1 MKQFFTIFLCLLLAA
16 SAAGQELKPKQDT
29 SGKWG
34 YVDAQGNTVI
44 PYQYDDAGNFRENVA
59 WVKLNFEYGYIN
71 QQGKMVIPCRYDYAQ
86 DFMEGLARVKLNGKY
101 GYINNQGET
110 VIPCKYDWIESFID
124 GMARVELNGKK
135 GYIDKQGKEVI
146 PCIYSEME
154 NFVDDMARVELNGKW
169 GYIDKQGEDVIP
181 CIYNK
186 IGDFS
191 KGNLARVELNEKVGY
206 INKRGEIV
214 IPCQYDDVEYFRED
228 YARVKLNN
236 KWGYVNLQGDW
247 FDYVGPFIDGLAEV
261 KVNNKRGFINK
272 QGDRLD
278 QIDPFIGDLARVKS
292 NNKYGYINKHGKIV
306 IPCRYDD
313 IGPFSEGLAV
323 AKLNNKWGYINCQ
336 GEEVIPCVYNEMGNF
351 MEGLAAVELNGKKG
365 YINRRGDWFDTEA
378 EGRKWLAQP
387 LFSEFAKT
395 YVESRINAW
404 QKKGEFEKTSDWQAR
419 VNEATRNRKIND
431 LTHEAEQQFIREST
445 EIMNYN
451 LGQYDADNEVY
462 LITGNNK
469 ELLVPVPIAEAPAFK
484 QNWESIV
491 KTPKYFIEN
500 DRLAVAEVAFA
511 MPGGKTY
518 RYSNAASLQYTTAEV
533 SYNFDP
539 IEIAVP
545 ETTAPAAGRQTVNRV
560 TVTAGK
566 SDVDVNIPQG
576 RTTRD
581 RTFAV
586 IIANENYTKLSPVVY
601 ALNDGKTFGQY
612 CRQTLGL
619 PETNIRYYGDA
630 TYGTMLAAMSDIKKI
645 ATAYEGDIE
654 VLFYYAGHG
663 APDEQQEAY
672 LMPVDA
678 YGVGSEACYSLA
690 RLYKELGGL
699 GARRVTVFLDACFSG
714 STREGTMLASARGV
728 AIKPRSASPTGNMVV
743 FTAAQGDE
751 TALPYGSQGHGLFT
765 YYLLKKLQ
773 ESGGKVTFGELGD
786 YLTEQVSRRSQVVNR
801 KSQTPAVLVSPSLGA
816 TWQTTPLV
824 Q

>member
-1 MKQFFTIFLCLLLAA
+1 MKSLFTLFLCLLLAA
-16 SAAGQELKPKQDT
+16 SAAGQELKPKQDA

-34 YVDAQGNTVI
+34 FVDQQGNT
-44 PYQYDDAGNFRENVA
+44 A
-59 WVKLNFEYGYIN
+59 
-71 QQGKMVIPCRYDYAQ
+71 
-86 DFMEGLARVKLNGKY
+86 
-101 GYINNQGET
+101 
-110 VIPCKYDWIESFID
+110 IPCKYDWVKCFRE
-124 GMARVELNGKK
+124 GLALVQLK
-135 GYIDKQGKEVI
+135 
-146 PCIYSEME
+146 
-154 NFVDDMARVELNGKW
+154 NGKW
-169 GYIDKQGEDVIP
+169 GYIDKQGNEVIP
-181 CIYNK
+181 CKY
-186 IGDFS
+186 
-191 KGNLARVELNEKVGY
+191 
-206 INKRGEIV
+206 EIA
-214 IPCQYDDVEYFRED
+214 Y
-228 YARVKLNN
+228 
-236 KWGYVNLQGDW
+236 
-247 FDYVGPFIDGLAEV
+247 
-261 KVNNKRGFINK
+261 
-272 QGDRLD
+272 
-278 QIDPFIGDLARVKS
+278 S
-292 NNKYGYINKHGKIV
+292 
-306 IPCRYDD
+306 
-313 IGPFSEGLAV
+313 FSEGLALV
-323 AKLNNKWGYINCQ
+323 LLKLKGKWGYIDKQ
-336 GEEVIPCVYNEMGNF
+336 GNIVISFQYDYARSF
-351 MEGLAAVELNGKKG
+351 SEGLALVHLNGKKG
-365 YINRRGDWFDTEA
+365 YINTRGDWFDTEE
-378 EGRKWLAQP
+378 EGQRWVAQNAI
-387 LFSEFAKT
+387 FSVYAKG
-395 YVESRINAW
+395 YVEERINAW
-404 QKKGEFEKTSDWQAR
+404 QKKGEFEKTSDWQTR
-419 VNEATRNRKIND
+419 VNESTRNRKIAE
-431 LTHEAEQQFIREST
+431 LTREVEQQFIKKYGEDMT
-445 EIMNYN
+445 YT
-451 LGQYDADNEVY
+451 LGRYDADNEVY
-462 LITGNNK
+462 LITCDNR

-484 QNWESIV
+484 QSWESVV

-500 DRLAVAEVAFA
+500 DRLAVAEVTFT

-518 RYSNAASLQYTTAEV
+518 RYSNAASLQYTTADV
-533 SYNFDP
+533 AYNFDP

-586 IIANENYTKLSPVVY
+586 IIANENYTKLSSVAY

-678 YGVGSEACYSLA
+678 YGVGGEACYSLA

-773 ESGGKVTFGELGD
+773 ESGGEVTFGELGD

-801 KSQTPAVLVSPSLGA
+801 KSQTPTVLVSPSLGA

>member
-1 MKQFFTIFLCLLLAA
+1 MKQFFTLFLCLLLAA
-16 SAAGQELKPKQDT
+16 SAAGQGLTQVRDA

-34 YVDAQGNTVI
+34 YVGAQLNTVIPCKYDDADYFYEGLARIELNGKYGFIDKQGNTVI
-44 PYQYDDAGNFRENVA
+44 PCKYDWADSFS
-59 WVKLNFEYGYIN
+59 
-71 QQGKMVIPCRYDYAQ
+71 
-86 DFMEGLARVKLNGKY
+86 EGLARVKLNGKWGFIDKQGNEVIPFKYDYARSFSEGLAKVELNGKY
-101 GYINNQGET
+101 GFIDKQGNTVIPCKYESADSFSEGLALVELNGKYGFIDKQGNE
-110 VIPCKYDWIESFID
+110 VIPCKYDWIWSFSEGLAAVELKRKVGFID
-124 GMARVELNGKK
+124 KQGHTVIPCEYNNVGFFSEGLARVEIRGKW
-135 GYIDKQGKEVI
+135 GYIDKQGNTVI
-146 PCIYSEME
+146 LRKYDDANSFSEGLAA
-154 NFVDDMARVELNGKW
+154 VKLNGKW
-169 GYIDKQGEDVIP
+169 GYIDKLGHAVIP
-181 CIYNK
+181 FKY
-186 IGDFS
+186 
-191 KGNLARVELNEKVGY
+191 
-206 INKRGEIV
+206 
-214 IPCQYDDVEYFRED
+214 D
-228 YARVKLNN
+228 YAR
-236 KWGYVNLQGDW
+236 
-247 FDYVGPFIDGLAEV
+247 
-261 KVNNKRGFINK
+261 
-272 QGDRLD
+272 
-278 QIDPFIGDLARVKS
+278 S
-292 NNKYGYINKHGKIV
+292 
-306 IPCRYDD
+306 
-313 IGPFSEGLAV
+313 FSEGLARV
-323 AKLNNKWGYINCQ
+323 RLNDTYGYINT
-336 GEEVIPCVYNEMGNF
+336 
-351 MEGLAAVELNGKKG
+351 
-365 YINRRGDWFDTEA
+365 RGDWFDTE
-378 EGRKWLAQP
+378 EDGQRWVAQQRST
-387 LFSEFAKT
+387 FSRFARR
-395 YVESRINAW
+395 YVEERINAW

-419 VNEATRNRKIND
+419 VNETTRNRKIAE
-431 LTHEAEQQFIREST
+431 LTREAEQLYIKEYASKT
-445 EIMNYN
+445 PLNYF
-451 LGQYDADNEVY
+451 LGRYDADNEVY
-462 LITGNNK
+462 LITCNDK

-484 QNWESIV
+484 QNWESMV
-491 KTPKYFIEN
+491 KAPRYFVEN
-500 DRLAVAEVAFA
+500 DRLAVAEVVFTV
-511 MPGGKTY
+511 PGGKTY
-518 RYSNAASLQYTTAEV
+518 RYSNAASLQYTMAEV

-539 IEIAVP
+539 IEISMP

-645 ATAYEGDIE
+645 ASAYEGDIE

-678 YGVGSEACYSLA
+678 YGVGGEVCYSLA

-751 TALPYGSQGHGLFT
+751 TALPYRTQGHGLFT

>member
-1 MKQFFTIFLCLLLAA
+1 MKQFFTLFLCLLLAA
-16 SAAGQELKPKQDT
+16 SAAGQELKPKQDA
-29 SGKWG
+29 SGKYG
-34 YVDAQGNTVI
+34 FIDKQGHTVIPCKYESADSFSEGLALVELNGKYGFIDKQGNTVI
-44 PYQYDDAGNFRENVA
+44 PCKYESADSFS
-59 WVKLNFEYGYIN
+59 
-71 QQGKMVIPCRYDYAQ
+71 
-86 DFMEGLARVKLNGKY
+86 EGLALVKLNGKM
-101 GYINNQGET
+101 GFIDQQGNTVILCKYDYARPFSEGLAAVKLNGKWGFIDKQGCTVIPCKYYYADSFSEGLALVALNGKWGFIDKQGNT
-110 VIPCKYDWIESFID
+110 VIPCKYDSADSFNE
-124 GMARVELNGKK
+124 GLARIRNGDILDFDSKY
-135 GYIDKQGKEVI
+135 GFIDKQGNTVI
-146 PCIYSEME
+146 PC
-154 NFVDDMARVELNGKW
+154 K
-169 GYIDKQGEDVIP
+169 
-181 CIYNK
+181 YNNT
-186 IGDFS
+186 GFFS
-191 KGNLARVELNEKVGY
+191 
-206 INKRGEIV
+206 
-214 IPCQYDDVEYFRED
+214 
-228 YARVKLNN
+228 
-236 KWGYVNLQGDW
+236 
-247 FDYVGPFIDGLAEV
+247 
-261 KVNNKRGFINK
+261 
-272 QGDRLD
+272 
-278 QIDPFIGDLARVKS
+278 
-292 NNKYGYINKHGKIV
+292 
-306 IPCRYDD
+306 
-313 IGPFSEGLAV
+313 
-323 AKLNNKWGYINCQ
+323 
-336 GEEVIPCVYNEMGNF
+336 
-351 MEGLAAVELNGKKG
+351 EGLAAVELNGKCGFIDKQGNTVIPFKYDDAGSFSEGLAKVLLNGKYG
-365 YINRRGDWFDTEA
+365 YINTRGDWFDTEE
-378 EGRKWLAQP
+378 EGQRWLAQNAS
-387 LFSEFAKT
+387 FSVYAKP
-395 YVESRINAW
+395 YVEERINAW

-419 VNEATRNRKIND
+419 VNESTRNHKIAE
-431 LTHEAEQQFIREST
+431 LTREAEQQFIKKYGEDMT
-445 EIMNYN
+445 YT
-451 LGQYDADNEVY
+451 LGRYDADNEVY
-462 LITGNNK
+462 LITCDNR

-484 QNWESIV
+484 QNWESVV
-491 KTPKYFIEN
+491 KTPKYFVEN
-500 DRLAVAEVAFA
+500 DRLALAEVAFTV
-511 MPGGKTY
+511 PGGKTY
-518 RYSNAASLQYTTAEV
+518 RYSNAASLQYTMAEV

-612 CRQTLGL
+612 CHQTLGL

-630 TYGTMLAAMSDIKKI
+630 TYGTMLSAMSDIKKI

-728 AIKPRSASPTGNMVV
+728 AIKARSASPTGNMVV

-773 ESGGKVTFGELGD
+773 ESGGRVTFGELSD

>member
-1 MKQFFTIFLCLLLAA
+1 MKQFFTLFLCLLLAA
-16 SAAGQELKPKQDT
+16 SAAGQELMRVQDAT
-29 SGKWG
+29 YKYGFIDK
-34 YVDAQGNTVI
+34 QGN
-44 PYQYDDAGNFRENVA
+44 
-59 WVKLNFEYGYIN
+59 
-71 QQGKMVIPCRYDYAQ
+71 
-86 DFMEGLARVKLNGKY
+86 
-101 GYINNQGET
+101 T
-110 VIPCKYDWIESFID
+110 VIPCKYDYAGSFSE
-124 GMARVELNGKK
+124 GLALVVLKSKWGF
-135 GYIDKQGKEVI
+135 IDKQGKIVV
-146 PCIYSEME
+146 PFQY
-154 NFVDDMARVELNGKW
+154 DYARSFSNGLAWVGLNGKW
-169 GYIDKQGEDVIP
+169 GYI
-181 CIYNK
+181 NT
-186 IGDFS
+186 
-191 KGNLARVELNEKVGY
+191 
-206 INKRGEIV
+206 
-214 IPCQYDDVEYFRED
+214 
-228 YARVKLNN
+228 
-236 KWGYVNLQGDW
+236 
-247 FDYVGPFIDGLAEV
+247 
-261 KVNNKRGFINK
+261 
-272 QGDRLD
+272 
-278 QIDPFIGDLARVKS
+278 
-292 NNKYGYINKHGKIV
+292 
-306 IPCRYDD
+306 
-313 IGPFSEGLAV
+313 
-323 AKLNNKWGYINCQ
+323 
-336 GEEVIPCVYNEMGNF
+336 
-351 MEGLAAVELNGKKG
+351 
-365 YINRRGDWFDTEA
+365 RGDWFDTE
-378 EGRKWLAQP
+378 EDGQRWVAQQRSS
-387 LFSEFAKT
+387 FSWFAKT
-395 YVESRINAW
+395 YVESRVNAW
-404 QKKGEFEKTSDWQAR
+404 QKKGEFEKTSDWQTR
-419 VNEATRNRKIND
+419 VNESTRNRMINE
-431 LTHEAEQQFIREST
+431 LAREAEQQFIKKYGENIT
-445 EIMNYN
+445 YT
-451 LGQYDADNEVY
+451 LGRYDADNEVY
-462 LITGNNK
+462 LITGNDM

-484 QNWESIV
+484 QNWESVV

-500 DRLAVAEVAFA
+500 DRLAVAEVAFT

-518 RYSNAASLQYTTAEV
+518 RYSNAASLQYTMAEV

-586 IIANENYTKLSPVVY
+586 IIANENYTKLSPVAY

>member
-16 SAAGQELKPKQDT
+16 SAAGQELTPMIGL

-44 PYQYDDAGNFRENVA
+44 PC
-59 WVKLNFEYGYIN
+59 KYGWAYS
-71 QQGKMVIPCRYDYAQ
+71 
-86 DFMEGLARVKLNGKY
+86 FSEGLAKVLLNGKY
-101 GYINNQGET
+101 GYIDKQGHT
-110 VIPCKYDWIESFID
+110 VIPCKYDDADPFSEGLAW
-124 GMARVELNGKK
+124 VELNGKK
-135 GYIDKQGKEVI
+135 G
-146 PCIYSEME
+146 CI
-154 NFVDDMARVELNGKW
+154 NT
-169 GYIDKQGEDVIP
+169 
-181 CIYNK
+181 
-186 IGDFS
+186 
-191 KGNLARVELNEKVGY
+191 
-206 INKRGEIV
+206 
-214 IPCQYDDVEYFRED
+214 
-228 YARVKLNN
+228 
-236 KWGYVNLQGDW
+236 
-247 FDYVGPFIDGLAEV
+247 
-261 KVNNKRGFINK
+261 
-272 QGDRLD
+272 
-278 QIDPFIGDLARVKS
+278 
-292 NNKYGYINKHGKIV
+292 
-306 IPCRYDD
+306 
-313 IGPFSEGLAV
+313 
-323 AKLNNKWGYINCQ
+323 
-336 GEEVIPCVYNEMGNF
+336 
-351 MEGLAAVELNGKKG
+351 
-365 YINRRGDWFDTEA
+365 RGDWFDTGE
-378 EGRKWLAQP
+378 EGRRWVAQNAI
-387 LFSEFAKT
+387 FSIYAKP
-395 YVESRINAW
+395 YVEERINAW

-419 VNEATRNRKIND
+419 VNETTRNRKIAE
-431 LTHEAEQQFIREST
+431 LTREAEQLYIKEYASKT
-445 EIMNYN
+445 PLKYS

-462 LITGNNK
+462 LITCNSK

-484 QNWESIV
+484 QNWESLV

-518 RYSNAASLQYTTAEV
+518 RYSNAASLQYTMAEV

-539 IEIAVP
+539 IEISVP
-545 ETTAPAAGRQTVNRV
+545 GTTAPAAGRQTVNRV

-586 IIANENYTKLSPVVY
+586 IIANENYTKLSPVAY

-678 YGVGSEACYSLA
+678 YGVGGEACYSLA

-773 ESGGKVTFGELGD
+773 ESEGEVTFGELGD

>member
-1 MKQFFTIFLCLLLAA
+1 MKPFFTLFLCLLLAA
-16 SAAGQELKPKQDT
+16 SAAGQELMPMQNL
-29 SGKWG
+29 S
-34 YVDAQGNTVI
+34 
-44 PYQYDDAGNFRENVA
+44 
-59 WVKLNFEYGYIN
+59 
-71 QQGKMVIPCRYDYAQ
+71 
-86 DFMEGLARVKLNGKY
+86 GKY
-101 GYINNQGET
+101 GFIDKQGHT
-110 VIPCKYDWIESFID
+110 VIPCKYDDAWHF
-124 GMARVELNGKK
+124 
-135 GYIDKQGKEVI
+135 
-146 PCIYSEME
+146 SEGLAA
-154 NFVDDMARVELNGKW
+154 VKLNGKW
-169 GYIDKQGEDVIP
+169 GFIDKQGHTVIP
-181 CIYNK
+181 CK
-186 IGDFS
+186 
-191 KGNLARVELNEKVGY
+191 
-206 INKRGEIV
+206 
-214 IPCQYDDVEYFRED
+214 YDD
-228 YARVKLNN
+228 A
-236 KWGYVNLQGDW
+236 W
-247 FDYVGPFIDGLAEV
+247 
-261 KVNNKRGFINK
+261 
-272 QGDRLD
+272 
-278 QIDPFIGDLARVKS
+278 
-292 NNKYGYINKHGKIV
+292 H
-306 IPCRYDD
+306 
-313 IGPFSEGLAV
+313 FSEGLATV
-323 AKLNNKWGYINCQ
+323 FLNGKNGYINT
-336 GEEVIPCVYNEMGNF
+336 
-351 MEGLAAVELNGKKG
+351 
-365 YINRRGDWFDTEA
+365 RGDWFDTGE
-378 EGRKWLAQP
+378 EGRRWVAQNAI
-387 LFSEFAKT
+387 FSVYAKP
-395 YVESRINAW
+395 YVEERINAW

-419 VNEATRNRKIND
+419 VNESTRNRKIAE
-431 LTHEAEQQFIREST
+431 LTREAEQLYISQYGWNMT
-445 EIMNYN
+445 YT
-451 LGQYDADNEVY
+451 LGRYDADNEVY
-462 LITGNNK
+462 LIICNDK

-484 QNWESIV
+484 QNWESVV
-491 KTPKYFIEN
+491 KTPKYFIAD
-500 DRLAVAEVAFA
+500 DRLAVAEVAFT

-518 RYSNAASLQYTTAEV
+518 RYSNAASLQYTMAEV

>member
-44 PYQYDDAGNFRENVA
+44 PCKYDWAGSFREGLAAVELNNKWGFIDKQGNTVIPCKYDWAGSFSEGLA
-59 WVKLNFEYGYIN
+59 WVQLNGCGFIDQQGHTVIPCKYDWAGSFSEGLAAVKLNGKYGFIDK
-71 QQGKMVIPCRYDYAQ
+71 QGNTVLPFKYDYAWL
-86 DFMEGLARVKLNGKY
+86 FSEGLAQVKLNGKY
-101 GYINNQGET
+101 GYINT
-110 VIPCKYDWIESFID
+110 
-124 GMARVELNGKK
+124 
-135 GYIDKQGKEVI
+135 
-146 PCIYSEME
+146 
-154 NFVDDMARVELNGKW
+154 
-169 GYIDKQGEDVIP
+169 
-181 CIYNK
+181 
-186 IGDFS
+186 
-191 KGNLARVELNEKVGY
+191 
-206 INKRGEIV
+206 
-214 IPCQYDDVEYFRED
+214 
-228 YARVKLNN
+228 
-236 KWGYVNLQGDW
+236 
-247 FDYVGPFIDGLAEV
+247 
-261 KVNNKRGFINK
+261 
-272 QGDRLD
+272 
-278 QIDPFIGDLARVKS
+278 
-292 NNKYGYINKHGKIV
+292 
-306 IPCRYDD
+306 
-313 IGPFSEGLAV
+313 
-323 AKLNNKWGYINCQ
+323 
-336 GEEVIPCVYNEMGNF
+336 
-351 MEGLAAVELNGKKG
+351 
-365 YINRRGDWFDTEA
+365 RGDWFDTKED
-378 EGRKWLAQP
+378 GQRWLAQQRSS
-387 LFSEFAKT
+387 FSWFAKT
-395 YVESRINAW
+395 YVESRVNVW
-404 QKKGEFEKTSDWQAR
+404 QKKGEFEKTSDWQTR
-419 VNEATRNRKIND
+419 VNETTRNRKIAE
-431 LTHEAEQQFIREST
+431 LTREAEQLYIKECAGKK
-445 EIMNYN
+445 YLKYA
-451 LGQYDADNEVY
+451 LGRYDADNEVY
-462 LITGNNK
+462 LIICNDK

-484 QNWESIV
+484 QNWESVV
-491 KTPKYFIEN
+491 KTPKYFVEN
-500 DRLAVAEVAFA
+500 DRLALAEVAFA

-518 RYSNAASLQYTTAEV
+518 RYSNAASLQYTMAEV

-560 TVTAGK
+560 SVTAGK

-630 TYGTMLAAMSDIKKI
+630 TYGTMLSAMSDIKKI

-773 ESGGKVTFGELGD
+773 ESEGEVTFGELGD

>member
-1 MKQFFTIFLCLLLAA
+1 MKPLFTLFLCLLLAA
-16 SAAGQELKPKQDT
+16 SAAGQELTRVQDASGKLNYVNVQSNMT
-29 SGKWG
+29 IPVVRIYEREAGYSEGLAAVRLNGKWG
-34 YVDAQGNTVI
+34 YIDEQRN
-44 PYQYDDAGNFRENVA
+44 
-59 WVKLNFEYGYIN
+59 
-71 QQGKMVIPCRYDYAQ
+71 MVIPCRFEYVYD
-86 DFMEGLARVKLNGKY
+86 FSEGLARVKLNGK
-101 GYINNQGET
+101 
-110 VIPCKYDWIESFID
+110 
-124 GMARVELNGKK
+124 
-135 GYIDKQGKEVI
+135 
-146 PCIYSEME
+146 
-154 NFVDDMARVELNGKW
+154 
-169 GYIDKQGEDVIP
+169 
-181 CIYNK
+181 
-186 IGDFS
+186 
-191 KGNLARVELNEKVGY
+191 
-206 INKRGEIV
+206 
-214 IPCQYDDVEYFRED
+214 
-228 YARVKLNN
+228 
-236 KWGYVNLQGDW
+236 WGYVNKQGNTEISFRYD
-247 FDYVGPFIDGLAEV
+247 FAYDFSEGLAAV
-261 KVNNKRGFINK
+261 KLN
-272 QGDRLD
+272 D
-278 QIDPFIGDLARVKS
+278 
-292 NNKYGYINKHGKIV
+292 KYGYIDRQGDTV
-306 IPCRYDD
+306 IPCRYNYVND
-313 IGPFSEGLAV
+313 FSAGLARV
-323 AKLNNKWGYINCQ
+323 NLKKKWGYIN
-336 GEEVIPCVYNEMGNF
+336 
-351 MEGLAAVELNGKKG
+351 K
-365 YINRRGDWFDTEA
+365 RGDWFDTEG
-378 EGRKWLAQP
+378 EGKRWVAQQRSS
-387 LFSEFAKT
+387 FSGFAKP
-395 YVESRINAW
+395 YVEERINAW

-419 VNEATRNRKIND
+419 VNETTRNRKIAEFNC
-431 LTHEAEQQFIREST
+431 EAEKLYIKEYASKT
-445 EIMNYN
+445 PLNYF
-451 LGQYDADNEVY
+451 LGRYDADNEVY
-462 LITGNNK
+462 LITGNDM
-469 ELLVPVPIAEAPAFK
+469 ELLVHVPIAEAPAFK
-484 QNWESIV
+484 QKWESVV

-500 DRLAVAEVAFA
+500 DRLAVAEVTFT

-518 RYSNAASLQYTTAEV
+518 RYSNAASLQYTMAEV

-539 IEIAVP
+539 IEISVP

-586 IIANENYTKLSPVVY
+586 IIANENYTKLSPVAY

-751 TALPYGSQGHGLFT
+751 TALPYRTQGHGLFT

-773 ESGGKVTFGELGD
+773 ESEGEVTFGELGD

>member
-1 MKQFFTIFLCLLLAA
+1 MKQFFTLFLCLLLAA
-16 SAAGQELKPKQDT
+16 SVAGQELKPKY
-29 SGKWG
+29 SSVSRKWG
-34 YVDAQGNTVI
+34 YVDVYGNIIIPFRYDLVGTFREGLSVVQLNDKYGYIDKQGNTVI
-44 PYQYDDAGNFRENVA
+44 PYKYDDAGSFS
-59 WVKLNFEYGYIN
+59 
-71 QQGKMVIPCRYDYAQ
+71 
-86 DFMEGLARVKLNGKY
+86 EGLAWVRLNGKY
-101 GYINNQGET
+101 GFINKQGET
-110 VIPCKYDWIESFID
+110 VIPFHYDKAESFSEEL
-124 GMARVELNGKK
+124 ARVQLNGK
-135 GYIDKQGKEVI
+135 Y
-146 PCIYSEME
+146 
-154 NFVDDMARVELNGKW
+154 
-169 GYIDKQGEDVIP
+169 
-181 CIYNK
+181 
-186 IGDFS
+186 
-191 KGNLARVELNEKVGY
+191 
-206 INKRGEIV
+206 
-214 IPCQYDDVEYFRED
+214 
-228 YARVKLNN
+228 
-236 KWGYVNLQGDW
+236 
-247 FDYVGPFIDGLAEV
+247 
-261 KVNNKRGFINK
+261 GFINV
-272 QGDRLD
+272 R
-278 QIDPFIGDLARVKS
+278 
-292 NNKYGYINKHGKIV
+292 N
-306 IPCRYDD
+306 
-313 IGPFSEGLAV
+313 
-323 AKLNNKWGYINCQ
+323 
-336 GEEVIPCVYNEMGNF
+336 
-351 MEGLAAVELNGKKG
+351 
-365 YINRRGDWFDTEA
+365 DWFDT
-378 EGRKWLAQP
+378 RKAGEQRLS
-387 LFSEFAKT
+387 LNTIFSVFAKN

-419 VNEATRNRKIND
+419 VTESTRNRKIAE
-431 LTHEAEQQFIREST
+431 LAREAEQLYIKQYGWNMT
-445 EIMNYN
+445 YT
-451 LGQYDADNEVY
+451 LGRYDADNEVY
-462 LITGNNK
+462 LIICNDK

-484 QNWESIV
+484 QNWESVV

-500 DRLAVAEVAFA
+500 DRLAVAEVAFT

-518 RYSNAASLQYTTAEV
+518 RYSNAASLQYTMAEV

-539 IEIAVP
+539 IEISVP
-545 ETTAPAAGRQTVNRV
+545 ETTAPVAGRQTVNRV

-586 IIANENYTKLSPVVY
+586 IIANENYTKLSPVAY

-714 STREGTMLASARGV
+714 STREDTMLASARGV
-728 AIKPRSASPTGNMVV
+728 AIKARNASPTGNMVV

-751 TALPYGSQGHGLFT
+751 TALPYRAQGHGLFT

-773 ESGGKVTFGELGD
+773 ESGGEVTFGELGD

-801 KSQTPAVLVSPSLGA
+801 KSQTPTVLVSPSLGA

>member
-1 MKQFFTIFLCLLLAA
+1 MKQFFTLFLCLLLAA
-16 SAAGQELKPKQDT
+16 SAAGQVLTQVQDA

-44 PYQYDDAGNFRENVA
+44 PCKYDWAGSFR
-59 WVKLNFEYGYIN
+59 
-71 QQGKMVIPCRYDYAQ
+71 
-86 DFMEGLARVKLNGKY
+86 EGLARVGLNGKWGFIDQQGNTVAPCKYDWTGSFSEGLAAVKLNGKYGFIDKQGNTVIPCKYNDVWPFSEGLAWVELNGKY
-101 GYINNQGET
+101 GYIN
-110 VIPCKYDWIESFID
+110 I
-124 GMARVELNGKK
+124 
-135 GYIDKQGKEVI
+135 
-146 PCIYSEME
+146 
-154 NFVDDMARVELNGKW
+154 
-169 GYIDKQGEDVIP
+169 
-181 CIYNK
+181 
-186 IGDFS
+186 
-191 KGNLARVELNEKVGY
+191 
-206 INKRGEIV
+206 
-214 IPCQYDDVEYFRED
+214 
-228 YARVKLNN
+228 
-236 KWGYVNLQGDW
+236 
-247 FDYVGPFIDGLAEV
+247 
-261 KVNNKRGFINK
+261 
-272 QGDRLD
+272 
-278 QIDPFIGDLARVKS
+278 
-292 NNKYGYINKHGKIV
+292 
-306 IPCRYDD
+306 
-313 IGPFSEGLAV
+313 
-323 AKLNNKWGYINCQ
+323 
-336 GEEVIPCVYNEMGNF
+336 
-351 MEGLAAVELNGKKG
+351 
-365 YINRRGDWFDTEA
+365 RGDWFDTKV
-378 EGRKWLAQP
+378 EGQRWVAQQRSS
-387 LFSEFAKT
+387 FSGFAKP
-395 YVESRINAW
+395 YVEERINAW

-419 VNEATRNRKIND
+419 VNESTRNRKIAE
-431 LTHEAEQQFIREST
+431 LTREAEQLYISQYGWNMT
-445 EIMNYN
+445 YT
-451 LGQYDADNEVY
+451 LGRYDADNEVY
-462 LITGNNK
+462 LIICNDK

-484 QNWESIV
+484 QNWESVV
-491 KTPKYFIEN
+491 KTPKYFVEN

-518 RYSNAASLQYTTAEV
+518 RYSNAASLQYTMAEV

-586 IIANENYTKLSPVVY
+586 IIANENYTKLSPVAY

-678 YGVGSEACYSLA
+678 YGVGGEACYSLA

-751 TALPYGSQGHGLFT
+751 TALPYRTQGHGLFT

-773 ESGGKVTFGELGD
+773 ESEGEVTFGELGD

>member
-1 MKQFFTIFLCLLLAA
+1 MKSLFTLFLCLLLAA
-16 SAAGQELKPKQDT
+16 SAAGQELKPKQDA

-34 YVDAQGNTVI
+34 FVDQQGNIVV
-44 PYQYDDAGNFRENVA
+44 PFQYD
-59 WVKLNFEYGYIN
+59 WV
-71 QQGKMVIPCRYDYAQ
+71 
-86 DFMEGLARVKLNGKY
+86 
-101 GYINNQGET
+101 
-110 VIPCKYDWIESFID
+110 W
-124 GMARVELNGKK
+124 
-135 GYIDKQGKEVI
+135 
-146 PCIYSEME
+146 
-154 NFVDDMARVELNGKW
+154 
-169 GYIDKQGEDVIP
+169 
-181 CIYNK
+181 
-186 IGDFS
+186 
-191 KGNLARVELNEKVGY
+191 
-206 INKRGEIV
+206 
-214 IPCQYDDVEYFRED
+214 
-228 YARVKLNN
+228 
-236 KWGYVNLQGDW
+236 
-247 FDYVGPFIDGLAEV
+247 
-261 KVNNKRGFINK
+261 
-272 QGDRLD
+272 
-278 QIDPFIGDLARVKS
+278 
-292 NNKYGYINKHGKIV
+292 
-306 IPCRYDD
+306 
-313 IGPFSEGLAV
+313 PFSEGLAAV
-323 AKLNNKWGYINCQ
+323 KLKNKWGYINQ
-336 GEEVIPCVYNEMGNF
+336 RNETVTPFQYSDAGSF
-351 MEGLAAVELNGKKG
+351 KEGLARVEMNDKFGYIDKYGKTVTPCKYDLGADFCEGLASVLLNDRYGFIGKSGETVIPFKYDWADSFHDGLALVKLDTKYGFVDNRGNVVIPLRYDFAFSFNKGLASVRINDVHG
-365 YINRRGDWFDTEA
+365 YINTNGDWFASEI
-378 EGRKWLAQP
+378 EGRQWLEQNP
-387 LFSEFAKT
+387 RFSLYVKR
-395 YVESRINAW
+395 YVEFRINVW
-404 QKKGEFEKTSDWQAR
+404 QKKGEFEKTSDWQTR
-419 VNEATRNRKIND
+419 VNESTRNRKIAE
-431 LTHEAEQQFIREST
+431 LAREAEQLYIKQYEWNMT
-445 EIMNYN
+445 YT
-451 LGQYDADNEVY
+451 LGRYDADNEVY
-462 LITGNNK
+462 LIICNGK

-484 QNWESIV
+484 QSWESVV

-518 RYSNAASLQYTTAEV
+518 RYSNAASLQYTMAEV

-539 IEIAVP
+539 IEISVP

-566 SDVDVNIPQG
+566 SDVDVNIPQS

-586 IIANENYTKLSPVVY
+586 IIANENYTKLSPVAY

-612 CRQTLGL
+612 CHQTLGL

-663 APDEQQEAY
+663 APDEQQESY

-751 TALPYGSQGHGLFT
+751 TALPYRTQGHGLFT

-773 ESGGKVTFGELGD
+773 ESGGEVTFGELGD

>member
-44 PYQYDDAGNFRENVA
+44 PCKYDWAGSFREGLAAVELNNKWGFIDKQGNTPCKYDWAGSFSEGLA
-59 WVKLNFEYGYIN
+59 WVQLNGCGFIDQQGHTVIPCKYDWAGSFSEGLAAVKLNGKYGFIDK
-71 QQGKMVIPCRYDYAQ
+71 QGNTVLPFKYDYAWL
-86 DFMEGLARVKLNGKY
+86 FSEGLAQVKLNGKY
-101 GYINNQGET
+101 GYINT
-110 VIPCKYDWIESFID
+110 
-124 GMARVELNGKK
+124 
-135 GYIDKQGKEVI
+135 
-146 PCIYSEME
+146 
-154 NFVDDMARVELNGKW
+154 
-169 GYIDKQGEDVIP
+169 
-181 CIYNK
+181 
-186 IGDFS
+186 
-191 KGNLARVELNEKVGY
+191 
-206 INKRGEIV
+206 
-214 IPCQYDDVEYFRED
+214 
-228 YARVKLNN
+228 
-236 KWGYVNLQGDW
+236 
-247 FDYVGPFIDGLAEV
+247 
-261 KVNNKRGFINK
+261 
-272 QGDRLD
+272 
-278 QIDPFIGDLARVKS
+278 
-292 NNKYGYINKHGKIV
+292 
-306 IPCRYDD
+306 
-313 IGPFSEGLAV
+313 
-323 AKLNNKWGYINCQ
+323 
-336 GEEVIPCVYNEMGNF
+336 
-351 MEGLAAVELNGKKG
+351 
-365 YINRRGDWFDTEA
+365 RGDWFDTKED
-378 EGRKWLAQP
+378 GQRWLAQQRSS
-387 LFSEFAKT
+387 FSWFAKT
-395 YVESRINAW
+395 YVESRVNVW
-404 QKKGEFEKTSDWQAR
+404 QKKGEFEKTSDWQTR
-419 VNEATRNRKIND
+419 VNETTRNRKIAE
-431 LTHEAEQQFIREST
+431 LTREAEQLYIKECAGKK
-445 EIMNYN
+445 YLKYA
-451 LGQYDADNEVY
+451 LGRYDADNEVY
-462 LITGNNK
+462 LIICNDK

-484 QNWESIV
+484 QNWESVV
-491 KTPKYFIEN
+491 KTPKYFVEN
-500 DRLAVAEVAFA
+500 DRLALAEVAFA

-518 RYSNAASLQYTTAEV
+518 RYSNAASLQYTMAEV

-560 TVTAGK
+560 SVTAGK

-630 TYGTMLAAMSDIKKI
+630 TYGTMLSAMSDIKKI

>member
-1 MKQFFTIFLCLLLAA
+1 MKPLFTLFLCLLLAV
-16 SAAGQELKPKQDT
+16 SAAGQELKPKQDA

-34 YVDAQGNTVI
+34 YVDFQIGKEVIPFIYDWANPFSEDLACVKLKGKWGFIDKQGNTVI
-44 PYQYDDAGNFRENVA
+44 HLKKYNYADSFSEGLALVVLKGKWGFID
-59 WVKLNFEYGYIN
+59 KHGYT
-71 QQGKMVIPCRYDYAQ
+71 VIPFKYDYARS
-86 DFMEGLARVKLNGKY
+86 FSNGLARVNL
-101 GYINNQGET
+101 
-110 VIPCKYDWIESFID
+110 
-124 GMARVELNGKK
+124 KK
-135 GYIDKQGKEVI
+135 E
-146 PCIYSEME
+146 
-154 NFVDDMARVELNGKW
+154 W
-169 GYIDKQGEDVIP
+169 
-181 CIYNK
+181 
-186 IGDFS
+186 
-191 KGNLARVELNEKVGY
+191 GY
-206 INKRGEIV
+206 INKRG
-214 IPCQYDDVEYFRED
+214 
-228 YARVKLNN
+228 
-236 KWGYVNLQGDW
+236 
-247 FDYVGPFIDGLAEV
+247 
-261 KVNNKRGFINK
+261 
-272 QGDRLD
+272 
-278 QIDPFIGDLARVKS
+278 
-292 NNKYGYINKHGKIV
+292 
-306 IPCRYDD
+306 
-313 IGPFSEGLAV
+313 
-323 AKLNNKWGYINCQ
+323 
-336 GEEVIPCVYNEMGNF
+336 
-351 MEGLAAVELNGKKG
+351 
-365 YINRRGDWFDTEA
+365 DWFDTKED
-378 EGRKWLAQP
+378 GQRWVAQQRSS
-387 LFSEFAKT
+387 FSWFAKT
-395 YVESRINAW
+395 YVESRVNVW
-404 QKKGEFEKTSDWQAR
+404 QKKGEFEKTSDWQKR
-419 VNEATRNRKIND
+419 VNESTRNRMINE
-431 LTHEAEQQFIREST
+431 LAREAEQQFIKKYGENIT
-445 EIMNYN
+445 YT
-451 LGQYDADNEVY
+451 LGRYDADNEVY
-462 LITGNNK
+462 LITGNDM

-484 QNWESIV
+484 QNWESMV

-500 DRLAVAEVAFA
+500 DRLALAEVAFTV
-511 MPGGKTY
+511 PGGKTY
-518 RYSNAASLQYTTAEV
+518 RYSNAASLQYTMAEV

-539 IEIAVP
+539 IEISVP

-586 IIANENYTKLSPVVY
+586 IIANENYTKLSPVAY

-678 YGVGSEACYSLA
+678 YGVGGEACYSLA

-773 ESGGKVTFGELGD
+773 ESGGEVTFGELGD

>member
-16 SAAGQELKPKQDT
+16 SAAGQELTPMIGL

-44 PYQYDDAGNFRENVA
+44 PCKYDDAWSFS
-59 WVKLNFEYGYIN
+59 
-71 QQGKMVIPCRYDYAQ
+71 
-86 DFMEGLARVKLNGKY
+86 EGLAAVKLNGKW
-101 GYINNQGET
+101 GFIDKQGHT
-110 VIPCKYDWIESFID
+110 VIPCKYDRAW
-124 GMARVELNGKK
+124 
-135 GYIDKQGKEVI
+135 
-146 PCIYSEME
+146 
-154 NFVDDMARVELNGKW
+154 
-169 GYIDKQGEDVIP
+169 
-181 CIYNK
+181 
-186 IGDFS
+186 
-191 KGNLARVELNEKVGY
+191 
-206 INKRGEIV
+206 
-214 IPCQYDDVEYFRED
+214 
-228 YARVKLNN
+228 
-236 KWGYVNLQGDW
+236 
-247 FDYVGPFIDGLAEV
+247 
-261 KVNNKRGFINK
+261 
-272 QGDRLD
+272 
-278 QIDPFIGDLARVKS
+278 
-292 NNKYGYINKHGKIV
+292 H
-306 IPCRYDD
+306 
-313 IGPFSEGLAV
+313 FSEGLATV
-323 AKLNNKWGYINCQ
+323 FLNGKNGYINT
-336 GEEVIPCVYNEMGNF
+336 
-351 MEGLAAVELNGKKG
+351 
-365 YINRRGDWFDTEA
+365 RGDWFDTGE
-378 EGRKWLAQP
+378 EGRRWVAQNAI
-387 LFSEFAKT
+387 FSVYAKP
-395 YVESRINAW
+395 YVEERINAW

-419 VNEATRNRKIND
+419 VNESTRNRKIAE
-431 LTHEAEQQFIREST
+431 LTREAEQLYISQYGWNMT
-445 EIMNYN
+445 YT
-451 LGQYDADNEVY
+451 LGRYDADNEVY
-462 LITGNNK
+462 LIICNDK

-484 QNWESIV
+484 QNWESVV
-491 KTPKYFIEN
+491 KTPKYFIAD
-500 DRLAVAEVAFA
+500 DRLAVAEVAFT

-518 RYSNAASLQYTTAEV
+518 RYSNAASLQYTMAEV

-539 IEIAVP
+539 IEISVP

-560 TVTAGK
+560 TVTVGK

-678 YGVGSEACYSLA
+678 YGVGGEACYSLA

-773 ESGGKVTFGELGD
+773 ESEGEVTFGELGD

>member
-1 MKQFFTIFLCLLLAA
+1 MKQFFTLFLCLLLAA
-16 SAAGQELKPKQDT
+16 SAAGQVLKPKQDA

-34 YVDAQGNTVI
+34 FVDQQGNT
-44 PYQYDDAGNFRENVA
+44 A
-59 WVKLNFEYGYIN
+59 
-71 QQGKMVIPCRYDYAQ
+71 
-86 DFMEGLARVKLNGKY
+86 
-101 GYINNQGET
+101 
-110 VIPCKYDWIESFID
+110 IPCKYDW
-124 GMARVELNGKK
+124 VK
-135 GYIDKQGKEVI
+135 
-146 PCIYSEME
+146 C
-154 NFVDDMARVELNGKW
+154 
-169 GYIDKQGEDVIP
+169 
-181 CIYNK
+181 
-186 IGDFS
+186 
-191 KGNLARVELNEKVGY
+191 
-206 INKRGEIV
+206 
-214 IPCQYDDVEYFRED
+214 FR
-228 YARVKLNN
+228 
-236 KWGYVNLQGDW
+236 
-247 FDYVGPFIDGLAEV
+247 
-261 KVNNKRGFINK
+261 
-272 QGDRLD
+272 
-278 QIDPFIGDLARVKS
+278 
-292 NNKYGYINKHGKIV
+292 
-306 IPCRYDD
+306 
-313 IGPFSEGLAV
+313 
-323 AKLNNKWGYINCQ
+323 
-336 GEEVIPCVYNEMGNF
+336 
-351 MEGLAAVELNGKKG
+351 EGLAAVELNGKQGFIDKQGNTVIPLKYDIAFSFSKGLAVVDLNGKWG
-365 YINRRGDWFDTEA
+365 YINTRGDWFDTEV
-378 EGRKWLAQP
+378 EGQRWVAQNAI
-387 LFSEFAKT
+387 FSVYAKP
-395 YVESRINAW
+395 YVEERINAW
-404 QKKGEFEKTSDWQAR
+404 QKKGEFEKTSNWQAR
-419 VNEATRNRKIND
+419 VNESTRNRKIAEF
-431 LTHEAEQQFIREST
+431 TREAEQLYIKEYASKKSLK
-445 EIMNYN
+445 YA
-451 LGQYDADNEVY
+451 LGRYDADNEVY
-462 LITGNNK
+462 LITCDNR

-484 QNWESIV
+484 QNWESVV

-500 DRLAVAEVAFA
+500 DGLAVAEVTFT
-511 MPGGKTY
+511 MPGGKIY
-518 RYSNAASLQYTTAEV
+518 RYSNAASLQYTMAEV

-539 IEIAVP
+539 VEISVP

-566 SDVDVNIPQG
+566 SDVDVNIPQS

-586 IIANENYTKLSPVVY
+586 IIANENYTKLSPVAY

-645 ATAYEGDIE
+645 ATAYDGDIE

-678 YGVGSEACYSLA
+678 YGVDSEACYSLA

-751 TALPYGSQGHGLFT
+751 TALPYGTQGHGLFT

-773 ESGGKVTFGELGD
+773 ESEGEVTFGELGD

>member
-1 MKQFFTIFLCLLLAA
+1 MKQFFTLFLCLLLAA
-16 SAAGQELKPKQDT
+16 SAAGQELTPKQDA
-29 SGKWG
+29 S
-34 YVDAQGNTVI
+34 
-44 PYQYDDAGNFRENVA
+44 
-59 WVKLNFEYGYIN
+59 
-71 QQGKMVIPCRYDYAQ
+71 
-86 DFMEGLARVKLNGKY
+86 GKY
-101 GYINNQGET
+101 GFIDKQGNT
-110 VIPCKYDWIESFID
+110 VIPCKYDWAGSFSEGLARIELNGKYGFID
-124 GMARVELNGKK
+124 QQGNTVIPCKYDNAGFFSEDLVRVELN
-135 GYIDKQGKEVI
+135 
-146 PCIYSEME
+146 
-154 NFVDDMARVELNGKW
+154 FKW
-169 GYIDKQGEDVIP
+169 GYIDKQGNMMIP
-181 CIYNK
+181 CKYDNAWS
-186 IGDFS
+186 FS
-191 KGNLARVELNEKVGY
+191 EGLAW
-206 INKRGEIV
+206 
-214 IPCQYDDVEYFRED
+214 
-228 YARVKLNN
+228 VKLND
-236 KWGYVNLQGDW
+236 KY
-247 FDYVGPFIDGLAEV
+247 
-261 KVNNKRGFINK
+261 GFINK
-272 QGDRLD
+272 QG
-278 QIDPFIGDLARVKS
+278 
-292 NNKYGYINKHGKIV
+292 NTV
-306 IPCRYDD
+306 IPCKYDD
-313 IGPFSEGLAV
+313 AYPFSEGLARV
-323 AKLNNKWGYINCQ
+323 RLNGKVGYINT
-336 GEEVIPCVYNEMGNF
+336 
-351 MEGLAAVELNGKKG
+351 
-365 YINRRGDWFDTEA
+365 RGDWFDTEV
-378 EGRKWLAQP
+378 EGQRWLAQQIP
-387 LFSEFAKT
+387 SFSGYAKP
-395 YVESRINAW
+395 YVEERINAW

-419 VNEATRNRKIND
+419 VTESTRNRKIAE
-431 LTHEAEQQFIREST
+431 LTREAEQLYIKECAGKK
-445 EIMNYN
+445 YLKYA
-451 LGQYDADNEVY
+451 LGRYDADNEVY
-462 LITGNNK
+462 LIICNGK

-484 QNWESIV
+484 QNWENVV
-491 KTPKYFIEN
+491 KTPRYFIEN
-500 DRLAVAEVAFA
+500 DRLAVAEVAFT

-518 RYSNAASLQYTTAEV
+518 RYSNAASLQYTMAEV

-645 ATAYEGDIE
+645 ATAYEGDID

-678 YGVGSEACYSLA
+678 YGVGGEACYSLA

-751 TALPYGSQGHGLFT
+751 TALPYRTQGHGLFT

-773 ESGGKVTFGELGD
+773 ESEGEVTFGELGD

>member
-1 MKQFFTIFLCLLLAA
+1 MKQFFTLFLCLLLAA
-16 SAAGQELKPKQDT
+16 SAAGQELKPKQDA
-29 SGKWG
+29 SGKYG
-34 YVDAQGNTVI
+34 FIDKQGNTVI
-44 PYQYDDAGNFRENVA
+44 PCKYDNVWLFSEGLAGVELNGKWGFIDKQGNTVLPFKYDWAGPFIEGLA
-59 WVKLNFEYGYIN
+59 AVKLNGKYGFIDKQGNTVLPFKYDYVWLFSEGLAKVELNGKYGFIN
-71 QQGKMVIPCRYDYAQ
+71 KQGNTVIPCKYDWARS
-86 DFMEGLARVKLNGKY
+86 FSEGLAQVKLNGKY
-101 GYINNQGET
+101 GYINT
-110 VIPCKYDWIESFID
+110 
-124 GMARVELNGKK
+124 
-135 GYIDKQGKEVI
+135 
-146 PCIYSEME
+146 
-154 NFVDDMARVELNGKW
+154 
-169 GYIDKQGEDVIP
+169 
-181 CIYNK
+181 
-186 IGDFS
+186 
-191 KGNLARVELNEKVGY
+191 
-206 INKRGEIV
+206 
-214 IPCQYDDVEYFRED
+214 
-228 YARVKLNN
+228 
-236 KWGYVNLQGDW
+236 
-247 FDYVGPFIDGLAEV
+247 
-261 KVNNKRGFINK
+261 
-272 QGDRLD
+272 
-278 QIDPFIGDLARVKS
+278 
-292 NNKYGYINKHGKIV
+292 
-306 IPCRYDD
+306 
-313 IGPFSEGLAV
+313 
-323 AKLNNKWGYINCQ
+323 
-336 GEEVIPCVYNEMGNF
+336 
-351 MEGLAAVELNGKKG
+351 
-365 YINRRGDWFDTEA
+365 RGDWFDTE
-378 EGRKWLAQP
+378 EDGQRWLAQQRSS
-387 LFSEFAKT
+387 FSWFAKS

-419 VNEATRNRKIND
+419 VNETTRNRKIAE
-431 LTHEAEQQFIREST
+431 LTREAEQLYIKECAGKK
-445 EIMNYN
+445 YLKYA
-451 LGQYDADNEVY
+451 LGRYDADNEVY
-462 LITGNNK
+462 LIICNDK

-484 QNWESIV
+484 QNWESVV

-518 RYSNAASLQYTTAEV
+518 RYSNAASLQYTMAEV

-678 YGVGSEACYSLA
+678 YGVGGEACYSLA

-728 AIKPRSASPTGNMVV
+728 AIKARSASPTGNMVV

-773 ESGGKVTFGELGD
+773 ESGGEVTFGELGD

>member
-1 MKQFFTIFLCLLLAA
+1 MAA
-16 SAAGQELKPKQDT
+16 
-29 SGKWG
+29 
-34 YVDAQGNTVI
+34 
-44 PYQYDDAGNFRENVA
+44 
-59 WVKLNFEYGYIN
+59 
-71 QQGKMVIPCRYDYAQ
+71 
-86 DFMEGLARVKLNGKY
+86 VKLNGKW
-101 GYINNQGET
+101 GFIDKQGNT
-110 VIPCKYDWIESFID
+110 VIPCKYDGAESF
-124 GMARVELNGKK
+124 
-135 GYIDKQGKEVI
+135 
-146 PCIYSEME
+146 SEGLAA
-154 NFVDDMARVELNGKW
+154 VKLNGKW
-169 GYIDKQGEDVIP
+169 GFIDKQGNMVLPFKYDIAES
-181 CIYNK
+181 
-186 IGDFS
+186 FS
-191 KGNLARVELNEKVGY
+191 ESLAW
-206 INKRGEIV
+206 
-214 IPCQYDDVEYFRED
+214 
-228 YARVKLNN
+228 VKLND
-236 KWGYVNLQGDW
+236 KY
-247 FDYVGPFIDGLAEV
+247 GL
-261 KVNNKRGFINK
+261 INK
-272 QGDRLD
+272 QG
-278 QIDPFIGDLARVKS
+278 
-292 NNKYGYINKHGKIV
+292 NTV
-306 IPCRYDD
+306 IPCKYDD
-313 IGPFSEGLAV
+313 AYPFREGLASV
-323 AKLNNKWGYINCQ
+323 
-336 GEEVIPCVYNEMGNF
+336 V
-351 MEGLAAVELNGKKG
+351 LNGKMG
-365 YINRRGDWFDTEA
+365 HINTRGDWFDTEV
-378 EGRKWLAQP
+378 EGRRWLALNP
-387 LFSEFAKT
+387 LFSVYAKQ
-395 YVESRINAW
+395 YVESRVNAW
-404 QKKGEFEKTSDWQAR
+404 QKKGEFEKTSDWQTR
-419 VNEATRNRKIND
+419 VNESTRNRMINE
-431 LTHEAEQQFIREST
+431 LAREAEQQFIKKYGENIT
-445 EIMNYN
+445 YT
-451 LGQYDADNEVY
+451 LGRYDADNEVY
-462 LITGNNK
+462 LITGNDM

-484 QNWESIV
+484 QNWESVV

-518 RYSNAASLQYTTAEV
+518 RYSNAASLQYTMAEV

-576 RTTRD
+576 RTIRD

-586 IIANENYTKLSPVVY
+586 IIANENYTKLSPVAY

-630 TYGTMLAAMSDIKKI
+630 TYGTMLSAMSDIKKI

-678 YGVGSEACYSLA
+678 YGVGGEACYSLA

-728 AIKPRSASPTGNMVV
+728 AIKARSASPTGNMVV

-773 ESGGKVTFGELGD
+773 ESGGEVTFGELGD

>member
-1 MKQFFTIFLCLLLAA
+1 MKPFFTLFLCLLLAA
-16 SAAGQELKPKQDT
+16 SAAGQELTLVQDA
-29 SGKWG
+29 SGKYG
-34 YVDAQGNTVI
+34 FIDKQGNTVI
-44 PYQYDDAGNFRENVA
+44 PCKYYYAGSFS
-59 WVKLNFEYGYIN
+59 
-71 QQGKMVIPCRYDYAQ
+71 
-86 DFMEGLARVKLNGKY
+86 EGLAWVQLNGKM
-101 GYINNQGET
+101 GFIDKQGHT
-110 VIPCKYDWIESFID
+110 VIPCKYDWAGSFSE
-124 GMARVELNGKK
+124 GLAWVKLNDKYGF
-135 GYIDKQGKEVI
+135 IDKQGNTVI
-146 PCIYSEME
+146 PCKYDDASPFSEGLAW
-154 NFVDDMARVELNGKW
+154 VGLNGKW
-169 GYIDKQGEDVIP
+169 GYI
-181 CIYNK
+181 NT
-186 IGDFS
+186 
-191 KGNLARVELNEKVGY
+191 
-206 INKRGEIV
+206 
-214 IPCQYDDVEYFRED
+214 
-228 YARVKLNN
+228 
-236 KWGYVNLQGDW
+236 
-247 FDYVGPFIDGLAEV
+247 
-261 KVNNKRGFINK
+261 
-272 QGDRLD
+272 
-278 QIDPFIGDLARVKS
+278 
-292 NNKYGYINKHGKIV
+292 
-306 IPCRYDD
+306 
-313 IGPFSEGLAV
+313 
-323 AKLNNKWGYINCQ
+323 
-336 GEEVIPCVYNEMGNF
+336 
-351 MEGLAAVELNGKKG
+351 
-365 YINRRGDWFDTEA
+365 RGDWFDTTD
-378 EGRKWLAQP
+378 EGQRCVAQQRSS
-387 LFSEFAKT
+387 FSGFAKP
-395 YVESRINAW
+395 YVEERINAW

-419 VNEATRNRKIND
+419 VNESTRNRKIAE
-431 LTHEAEQQFIREST
+431 LTRVAEQLYISQYGWNMT
-445 EIMNYN
+445 YT
-451 LGQYDADNEVY
+451 LGRYDADNEVY
-462 LITGNNK
+462 LIICNDK

-484 QNWESIV
+484 QNWESVV

-518 RYSNAASLQYTTAEV
+518 RYSNAASLQYTMAEV

-586 IIANENYTKLSPVVY
+586 IIANENYTKLSPVAY

-630 TYGTMLAAMSDIKKI
+630 TYGTMLSAMSDIKKI

>member
-1 MKQFFTIFLCLLLAA
+1 MKQFFTLFLCLLLAA
-16 SAAGQELKPKQDT
+16 SAAGQELTPKQDAF
-29 SGKWG
+29 GKWG
-34 YVDAQGNTVI
+34 FVDQQGNIVV
-44 PYQYDDAGNFRENVA
+44 PFQYD
-59 WVKLNFEYGYIN
+59 WV
-71 QQGKMVIPCRYDYAQ
+71 
-86 DFMEGLARVKLNGKY
+86 
-101 GYINNQGET
+101 
-110 VIPCKYDWIESFID
+110 W
-124 GMARVELNGKK
+124 
-135 GYIDKQGKEVI
+135 
-146 PCIYSEME
+146 
-154 NFVDDMARVELNGKW
+154 
-169 GYIDKQGEDVIP
+169 
-181 CIYNK
+181 
-186 IGDFS
+186 
-191 KGNLARVELNEKVGY
+191 
-206 INKRGEIV
+206 
-214 IPCQYDDVEYFRED
+214 
-228 YARVKLNN
+228 
-236 KWGYVNLQGDW
+236 
-247 FDYVGPFIDGLAEV
+247 
-261 KVNNKRGFINK
+261 
-272 QGDRLD
+272 
-278 QIDPFIGDLARVKS
+278 
-292 NNKYGYINKHGKIV
+292 
-306 IPCRYDD
+306 
-313 IGPFSEGLAV
+313 PFSEGLAAV
-323 AKLNNKWGYINCQ
+323 KLKNKWGYINQ
-336 GEEVIPCVYNEMGNF
+336 RNETVTPFQYSDAGSF
-351 MEGLAAVELNGKKG
+351 KEGLARVEMNDKFGYIDKYGKTVTPCKYDLGADFCEGFASVLLNDRYGFIGKSGETVIPFKYDWADSFHDGLALVKLDTKYGFVDNRGNVVIPLRYDFAFSFNKGLASVRINDVHG
-365 YINRRGDWFDTEA
+365 YINTNGDWFASEI
-378 EGRKWLAQP
+378 EGRQWLEQNP
-387 LFSEFAKT
+387 RFSLYVKR
-395 YVESRINAW
+395 YVEIRINAW

-419 VNEATRNRKIND
+419 VNEATRNRKIAE
-431 LTHEAEQQFIREST
+431 LTREAEQQFIKRYGEDIT
-445 EIMNYN
+445 YT
-451 LGQYDADNEVY
+451 LGRYDADNEVY
-462 LITGNNK
+462 LITCNDK

-484 QNWESIV
+484 QNWESMV
-491 KTPKYFIEN
+491 KAPRYFVEN
-500 DRLAVAEVAFA
+500 DRLAVAEVAFTV
-511 MPGGKTY
+511 PGGKTY
-518 RYSNAASLQYTTAEV
+518 RYSNAASLQYTMAEV

-539 IEIAVP
+539 IEISMP

-678 YGVGSEACYSLA
+678 YGVGGEACYSLA

-773 ESGGKVTFGELGD
+773 ESGGEVTFGELGD

>member
-16 SAAGQELKPKQDT
+16 SAAGQELTPMIGL

-34 YVDAQGNTVI
+34 FIDKQG
-44 PYQYDDAGNFRENVA
+44 Y
-59 WVKLNFEYGYIN
+59 
-71 QQGKMVIPCRYDYAQ
+71 
-86 DFMEGLARVKLNGKY
+86 
-101 GYINNQGET
+101 T
-110 VIPCKYDWIESFID
+110 VIPCKYDNAGSFSE
-124 GMARVELNGKK
+124 GLAWVKLNDKYGL
-135 GYIDKQGKEVI
+135 INKQGNTVI
-146 PCIYSEME
+146 PCKYDDAWSFSEGLAA
-154 NFVDDMARVELNGKW
+154 VKLNGKW
-169 GYIDKQGEDVIP
+169 GFIDKQGNTVIP
-181 CIYNK
+181 CK
-186 IGDFS
+186 
-191 KGNLARVELNEKVGY
+191 
-206 INKRGEIV
+206 
-214 IPCQYDDVEYFRED
+214 YD
-228 YARVKLNN
+228 
-236 KWGYVNLQGDW
+236 G
-247 FDYVGPFIDGLAEV
+247 AE
-261 KVNNKRGFINK
+261 
-272 QGDRLD
+272 
-278 QIDPFIGDLARVKS
+278 S
-292 NNKYGYINKHGKIV
+292 
-306 IPCRYDD
+306 
-313 IGPFSEGLAV
+313 FSEGLAAV
-323 AKLNNKWGYINCQ
+323 KLNGKWGFIDKQGNMVLPFKYDIAESFSESLAWVKLNDKYGLINKQ
-336 GEEVIPCVYNEMGNF
+336 GNTVIPCKYDDAYPF
-351 MEGLAAVELNGKKG
+351 REGLASVVLNGKMG
-365 YINRRGDWFDTEA
+365 HINTRGDWFDTEV
-378 EGRKWLAQP
+378 EGRRWLALNP
-387 LFSEFAKT
+387 LFSVYAKQ
-395 YVESRINAW
+395 YVESRVNAW
-404 QKKGEFEKTSDWQAR
+404 QKKGEFEKTSDWQTR
-419 VNEATRNRKIND
+419 VNESTRNRMINE
-431 LTHEAEQQFIREST
+431 LAREAEQQFIKKYGENIT
-445 EIMNYN
+445 YT
-451 LGQYDADNEVY
+451 LGRYDADNEVY
-462 LITGNNK
+462 LITGNDM

-484 QNWESIV
+484 QNWESVV

-518 RYSNAASLQYTTAEV
+518 RYSNAASLQYTMAEV

-576 RTTRD
+576 RTIRD

-586 IIANENYTKLSPVVY
+586 IIANENYTKLSPVAY

-630 TYGTMLAAMSDIKKI
+630 TYGTMLSAMSDIKKI

-678 YGVGSEACYSLA
+678 YGVGGEACYSLA

-728 AIKPRSASPTGNMVV
+728 AIKARSASPTGNMVV

-773 ESGGKVTFGELGD
+773 ESGGEVTFGELGD

>member
-1 MKQFFTIFLCLLLAA
+1 MKQFFTLFLCLLLAA
-16 SAAGQELKPKQDT
+16 SAAGQELKL
-29 SGKWG
+29 
-34 YVDAQGNTVI
+34 VRDATYKYGFIDKQGNTVI
-44 PYQYDDAGNFRENVA
+44 LCKYDDAWSFS
-59 WVKLNFEYGYIN
+59 
-71 QQGKMVIPCRYDYAQ
+71 
-86 DFMEGLARVKLNGKY
+86 EGLALVKLNGKW
-101 GYINNQGET
+101 GFIDKQGHT
-110 VIPCKYDWIESFID
+110 VIPCKYDNADSFSE
-124 GMARVELNGKK
+124 GLAPVVLNGKW
-135 GYIDKQGKEVI
+135 GFIDKQGHTVI
-146 PCIYSEME
+146 PCKYDNADSFSEGLAQVVLNGKWGFIDKQGHTVISFKYDYARSFSE
-154 NFVDDMARVELNGKW
+154 GLAQVWLNDKWGFIDKHGNTVIPCKYDHAGSFSEGLAVVVLNGKYGFIDKQGHTVIPCKYESADSFSEGLARVELNGKW
-169 GYIDKQGEDVIP
+169 GFIDKQGHTVISFK
-181 CIYNK
+181 Y
-186 IGDFS
+186 
-191 KGNLARVELNEKVGY
+191 
-206 INKRGEIV
+206 
-214 IPCQYDDVEYFRED
+214 D
-228 YARVKLNN
+228 YAR
-236 KWGYVNLQGDW
+236 
-247 FDYVGPFIDGLAEV
+247 
-261 KVNNKRGFINK
+261 
-272 QGDRLD
+272 
-278 QIDPFIGDLARVKS
+278 S
-292 NNKYGYINKHGKIV
+292 
-306 IPCRYDD
+306 
-313 IGPFSEGLAV
+313 FSEGLA
-323 AKLNNKWGYINCQ
+323 W
-336 GEEVIPCVYNEMGNF
+336 
-351 MEGLAAVELNGKKG
+351 VELNGKKG
-365 YINRRGDWFDTEA
+365 CINTRGDWFDTGE
-378 EGRKWLAQP
+378 EGRRWVAQNAI
-387 LFSEFAKT
+387 FSIYAKP
-395 YVESRINAW
+395 YVEERINAW

-419 VNEATRNRKIND
+419 VNETTRNRKIAE
-431 LTHEAEQQFIREST
+431 LTREAEQLYISQYGWNMT
-445 EIMNYN
+445 YT
-451 LGQYDADNEVY
+451 LGRYDADNEVY
-462 LITGNNK
+462 LIICNDK

-484 QNWESIV
+484 QNWESVV

-518 RYSNAASLQYTTAEV
+518 RYSNAASLQYTMAEV

-678 YGVGSEACYSLA
+678 YGVGGEVCYSLA

-773 ESGGKVTFGELGD
+773 ESEGEVTFGELGD

-801 KSQTPAVLVSPSLGA
+801 KSQTPAVLVSPTLGT

>member
-1 MKQFFTIFLCLLLAA
+1 MKQFFTLFLCLLLAA
-16 SAAGQELKPKQDT
+16 SAAGQELTLVQDAT
-29 SGKWG
+29 YKYGFIDK
-34 YVDAQGNTVI
+34 QGNTVI
-44 PYQYDDAGNFRENVA
+44 PCKYDYAGSFSEGLALVELNGKWGFIDKQGNTVNSFKYDDAVYFSEGLA
-59 WVKLNFEYGYIN
+59 AVKLNGKWGFIDK
-71 QQGKMVIPCRYDYAQ
+71 QGHTVIPCKYDIVW
-86 DFMEGLARVKLNGKY
+86 DFSDGLARVKLNDKY
-101 GYINNQGET
+101 GFINKQGNT
-110 VIPCKYDWIESFID
+110 VIPCKYDDAYPFSE
-124 GMARVELNGKK
+124 GLARVELNGK
-135 GYIDKQGKEVI
+135 
-146 PCIYSEME
+146 
-154 NFVDDMARVELNGKW
+154 
-169 GYIDKQGEDVIP
+169 
-181 CIYNK
+181 
-186 IGDFS
+186 
-191 KGNLARVELNEKVGY
+191 VGY
-206 INKRGEIV
+206 INT
-214 IPCQYDDVEYFRED
+214 
-228 YARVKLNN
+228 
-236 KWGYVNLQGDW
+236 
-247 FDYVGPFIDGLAEV
+247 
-261 KVNNKRGFINK
+261 
-272 QGDRLD
+272 
-278 QIDPFIGDLARVKS
+278 
-292 NNKYGYINKHGKIV
+292 
-306 IPCRYDD
+306 
-313 IGPFSEGLAV
+313 
-323 AKLNNKWGYINCQ
+323 
-336 GEEVIPCVYNEMGNF
+336 
-351 MEGLAAVELNGKKG
+351 
-365 YINRRGDWFDTEA
+365 RGDWFDTTD
-378 EGRKWLAQP
+378 EGQRCVAQQRSS
-387 LFSEFAKT
+387 FSGFAKP
-395 YVESRINAW
+395 YVEERINAW

-419 VNEATRNRKIND
+419 VNESTRNRKIAE
-431 LTHEAEQQFIREST
+431 LTRVAEQLYISQYGWNMT
-445 EIMNYN
+445 YT
-451 LGQYDADNEVY
+451 LGRYDADNEVY
-462 LITGNNK
+462 LIICNDK

-484 QNWESIV
+484 QNWESVV
-491 KTPKYFIEN
+491 KTPKYFVEN
-500 DRLAVAEVAFA
+500 DRLALAEVAFA

-518 RYSNAASLQYTTAEV
+518 RYSNTASLQYTMAEV

-539 IEIAVP
+539 IEISVP

-630 TYGTMLAAMSDIKKI
+630 TYGTMLAAMSDIEKI
-645 ATAYEGDIE
+645 ASAYEGDIE

-751 TALPYGSQGHGLFT
+751 TALPYRTQGHGLFT

-773 ESGGKVTFGELGD
+773 ESEGEVTFGELGD

>member
-1 MKQFFTIFLCLLLAA
+1 MKQFFTLFLCLLLAA
-16 SAAGQELKPKQDT
+16 SAAGQELTPKKDA
-29 SGKWG
+29 SGKRG
-34 YVDAQGNTVI
+34 YVDAQGN
-44 PYQYDDAGNFRENVA
+44 E
-59 WVKLNFEYGYIN
+59 
-71 QQGKMVIPCRYDYAQ
+71 
-86 DFMEGLARVKLNGKY
+86 
-101 GYINNQGET
+101 
-110 VIPCKYDWIESFID
+110 VIPCKYDWAWPFRE
-124 GMARVELNGKK
+124 GLAL
-135 GYIDKQGKEVI
+135 
-146 PCIYSEME
+146 
-154 NFVDDMARVELNGKW
+154 VELNGKW
-169 GYIDKQGEDVIP
+169 GYIDKQGNTVIP
-181 CIYNK
+181 FKY
-186 IGDFS
+186 DWAYSFS
-191 KGNLARVELNEKVGY
+191 
-206 INKRGEIV
+206 
-214 IPCQYDDVEYFRED
+214 
-228 YARVKLNN
+228 
-236 KWGYVNLQGDW
+236 
-247 FDYVGPFIDGLAEV
+247 
-261 KVNNKRGFINK
+261 
-272 QGDRLD
+272 
-278 QIDPFIGDLARVKS
+278 
-292 NNKYGYINKHGKIV
+292 
-306 IPCRYDD
+306 
-313 IGPFSEGLAV
+313 
-323 AKLNNKWGYINCQ
+323 
-336 GEEVIPCVYNEMGNF
+336 
-351 MEGLAAVELNGKKG
+351 EGLAAVELNGKWGYIDKQGNTVIHCKYNHVWPFSEGLALVVLKGKWGFIDKQGNEVIPCKYDDANPFSEGLAWVELNGKKG
-365 YINRRGDWFDTEA
+365 YINTRGDWFDTE
-378 EGRKWLAQP
+378 EDGQRCVAQQRSS
-387 LFSEFAKT
+387 FSGFAKP
-395 YVESRINAW
+395 YVEERINAW

-419 VNEATRNRKIND
+419 VNESTRNRKIAE
-431 LTHEAEQQFIREST
+431 LAREAEQLYIKQYGWNMT
-445 EIMNYN
+445 YT
-451 LGQYDADNEVY
+451 LGRYDADNEVY
-462 LITGNNK
+462 LIICNDK

-484 QNWESIV
+484 QNWESVV

-500 DRLAVAEVAFA
+500 DRLAVAEVAFT

-518 RYSNAASLQYTTAEV
+518 RYSNAASLQYTMAEV

-539 IEIAVP
+539 IEISVP

-645 ATAYEGDIE
+645 ATAYEGDID

-773 ESGGKVTFGELGD
+773 ESGGEVTFGELGD

>member
-1 MKQFFTIFLCLLLAA
+1 MKSLFTLFLCLLLAA
-16 SAAGQELKPKQDT
+16 SAAGQELKPKQDA

-34 YVDAQGNTVI
+34 FVDQQGNIVV
-44 PYQYDDAGNFRENVA
+44 PFQYD
-59 WVKLNFEYGYIN
+59 WV
-71 QQGKMVIPCRYDYAQ
+71 
-86 DFMEGLARVKLNGKY
+86 
-101 GYINNQGET
+101 
-110 VIPCKYDWIESFID
+110 W
-124 GMARVELNGKK
+124 
-135 GYIDKQGKEVI
+135 
-146 PCIYSEME
+146 
-154 NFVDDMARVELNGKW
+154 
-169 GYIDKQGEDVIP
+169 
-181 CIYNK
+181 
-186 IGDFS
+186 
-191 KGNLARVELNEKVGY
+191 
-206 INKRGEIV
+206 
-214 IPCQYDDVEYFRED
+214 
-228 YARVKLNN
+228 
-236 KWGYVNLQGDW
+236 
-247 FDYVGPFIDGLAEV
+247 
-261 KVNNKRGFINK
+261 
-272 QGDRLD
+272 
-278 QIDPFIGDLARVKS
+278 
-292 NNKYGYINKHGKIV
+292 
-306 IPCRYDD
+306 
-313 IGPFSEGLAV
+313 PFSEGLAAV
-323 AKLNNKWGYINCQ
+323 KLKNKWGYINQ
-336 GEEVIPCVYNEMGNF
+336 RNETVTPFQYSDAGSF
-351 MEGLAAVELNGKKG
+351 KEGLARVEMNDKFGYIDKYGKTVTPCKYDLGADFCEGLASVLLNDRYGFIGKSGETVIPFKYDWADSFHDGLALVKLDTKYGFVDNRGNVVIPLRYDFAFSFNKGLASVRINDVHG
-365 YINRRGDWFDTEA
+365 YINTNGDWFASEI
-378 EGRKWLAQP
+378 EGRQWLEQNP
-387 LFSEFAKT
+387 RFSLYVKR
-395 YVESRINAW
+395 YVEFRINVW
-404 QKKGEFEKTSDWQAR
+404 QKKGEFEKTSDWQTR
-419 VNEATRNRKIND
+419 VNESTRNRKIAE
-431 LTHEAEQQFIREST
+431 LAREAEQLYIKQYEWNMT
-445 EIMNYN
+445 YT
-451 LGQYDADNEVY
+451 LGRYDADNEVY
-462 LITGNNK
+462 LIICNGK

-484 QNWESIV
+484 QSWESV
-491 KTPKYFIEN
+491 LKTPKYFIEN
-500 DRLAVAEVAFA
+500 DRLAVAEVTFT
-511 MPGGKTY
+511 MPGGKIY
-518 RYSNAASLQYTTAEV
+518 RYSNAASLQYTTADV
-533 SYNFDP
+533 AYNFDP

-560 TVTAGK
+560 TVTVGK

-586 IIANENYTKLSPVVY
+586 IIANENYTKLSSVAY

-645 ATAYEGDIE
+645 ASAYEGDID

-714 STREGTMLASARGV
+714 STREDTMLASARGV
-728 AIKPRSASPTGNMVV
+728 AIKARNASPTGNMVV

-751 TALPYGSQGHGLFT
+751 TALPYRAQGHGLFT

>member
-1 MKQFFTIFLCLLLAA
+1 MKQFFTLFLCLLLAA
-16 SAAGQELKPKQDT
+16 SVAGQELTPKQDA
-29 SGKWG
+29 S
-34 YVDAQGNTVI
+34 
-44 PYQYDDAGNFRENVA
+44 
-59 WVKLNFEYGYIN
+59 
-71 QQGKMVIPCRYDYAQ
+71 
-86 DFMEGLARVKLNGKY
+86 GKY
-101 GYINNQGET
+101 GFIDKQGNT
-110 VIPCKYDWIESFID
+110 VIPCKYDWAGSFSE
-124 GMARVELNGKK
+124 GMA
-135 GYIDKQGKEVI
+135 
-146 PCIYSEME
+146 P
-154 NFVDDMARVELNGKW
+154 VELNGKW
-169 GYIDKQGEDVIP
+169 GFIDKQGNMVLPFKYDIAESFSESLARVGLNGKYGFIDKQGNMVIP
-181 CIYNK
+181 CK
-186 IGDFS
+186 
-191 KGNLARVELNEKVGY
+191 
-206 INKRGEIV
+206 
-214 IPCQYDDVEYFRED
+214 YDGAY
-228 YARVKLNN
+228 
-236 KWGYVNLQGDW
+236 
-247 FDYVGPFIDGLAEV
+247 
-261 KVNNKRGFINK
+261 
-272 QGDRLD
+272 
-278 QIDPFIGDLARVKS
+278 
-292 NNKYGYINKHGKIV
+292 
-306 IPCRYDD
+306 
-313 IGPFSEGLAV
+313 PFSEGLARV
-323 AKLNNKWGYINCQ
+323 GLNGKWGYINT
-336 GEEVIPCVYNEMGNF
+336 
-351 MEGLAAVELNGKKG
+351 
-365 YINRRGDWFDTEA
+365 RGDWFDTEA
-378 EGRKWLAQP
+378 EGRKWLVQP

-395 YVESRINAW
+395 YVESRVNAW

-419 VNEATRNRKIND
+419 VNETTRNRKIAE
-431 LTHEAEQQFIREST
+431 LTREAEQLYIKECAGKK
-445 EIMNYN
+445 YLKYA
-451 LGQYDADNEVY
+451 LGRYDADNEVY
-462 LITGNNK
+462 LIICNDK

-484 QNWESIV
+484 QNWESVV
-491 KTPKYFIEN
+491 KTPKYFVEN

-518 RYSNAASLQYTTAEV
+518 RYSNAASLQYTMAEV

-576 RTTRD
+576 RTIRD

-586 IIANENYTKLSPVVY
+586 IIANENYTKLSPVAY
-601 ALNDGKTFGQY
+601 AQNDGKTFGLY

-645 ATAYEGDIE
+645 ASAYEGDIE

-663 APDEQQEAY
+663 APDEQQKAY

-678 YGVGSEACYSLA
+678 YGVGGEACYSLA

-751 TALPYGSQGHGLFT
+751 TALPYRTQGHGLFT

-801 KSQTPAVLVSPSLGA
+801 KSQTPAVLVSPTLGA

>member
-1 MKQFFTIFLCLLLAA
+1 MKQFFTLFLCLLLAA
-16 SAAGQELKPKQDT
+16 SAAGQELKPKRDASGKLNYVNVQGNMT
-29 SGKWG
+29 IPVVRIYEREAGYSEGLAAVRLNGKWG
-34 YVDAQGNTVI
+34 YIDEQRN
-44 PYQYDDAGNFRENVA
+44 
-59 WVKLNFEYGYIN
+59 
-71 QQGKMVIPCRYDYAQ
+71 MVIPCRFEYVYD
-86 DFMEGLARVKLNGKY
+86 FSEGLARVKLNGK
-101 GYINNQGET
+101 
-110 VIPCKYDWIESFID
+110 
-124 GMARVELNGKK
+124 
-135 GYIDKQGKEVI
+135 
-146 PCIYSEME
+146 
-154 NFVDDMARVELNGKW
+154 
-169 GYIDKQGEDVIP
+169 
-181 CIYNK
+181 
-186 IGDFS
+186 
-191 KGNLARVELNEKVGY
+191 
-206 INKRGEIV
+206 
-214 IPCQYDDVEYFRED
+214 
-228 YARVKLNN
+228 
-236 KWGYVNLQGDW
+236 WGYVN
-247 FDYVGPFIDGLAEV
+247 
-261 KVNNKRGFINK
+261 K
-272 QGDRLD
+272 QGNTE
-278 QIDPFIGDLARVKS
+278 IPF
-292 NNKYGYINKHGKIV
+292 
-306 IPCRYDD
+306 RYDFAYD
-313 IGPFSEGLAV
+313 FS
-323 AKLNNKWGYINCQ
+323 
-336 GEEVIPCVYNEMGNF
+336 
-351 MEGLAAVELNGKKG
+351 EGLAAVELNDKYGYIDRQGETVIPCRYNYVNDFSAGLARVNLKKKWG
-365 YINRRGDWFDTEA
+365 YINTRGDWFDTKED
-378 EGRKWLAQP
+378 GQRWVAQQRSS
-387 LFSEFAKT
+387 FSWFAKS

-419 VNEATRNRKIND
+419 VNETTRNRKIAE
-431 LTHEAEQQFIREST
+431 LTREAEQLYIKEYASKT
-445 EIMNYN
+445 PLNYF
-451 LGQYDADNEVY
+451 LGRYDADNEVY
-462 LITGNNK
+462 LITCMDMDFTNDDK

-484 QNWESIV
+484 QNWESVV

-500 DRLAVAEVAFA
+500 DRLAVAEVAFTV
-511 MPGGKTY
+511 PGGKTY
-518 RYSNAASLQYTTAEV
+518 RYSNAASLQYTMAEV

-539 IEIAVP
+539 IEITVP
-545 ETTAPAAGRQTVNRV
+545 ETTAPVAGRQTVNRV

-601 ALNDGKTFGQY
+601 ALNDGKIFGQY

-663 APDEQQEAY
+663 APDEQQESY

-678 YGVGSEACYSLA
+678 YGVGSETCYSLA

-728 AIKPRSASPTGNMVV
+728 AIKARSASPTGNMVV

-801 KSQTPAVLVSPSLGA
+801 KSQTPAVLVSPTLGA

>member
-16 SAAGQELKPKQDT
+16 SAAGQELTQVQDT

-44 PYQYDDAGNFRENVA
+44 PCKYDWAGSFR
-59 WVKLNFEYGYIN
+59 
-71 QQGKMVIPCRYDYAQ
+71 
-86 DFMEGLARVKLNGKY
+86 EGLAAVELNDKWGF
-101 GYINNQGET
+101 IDQQGNT
-110 VIPCKYDWIESFID
+110 VIPCKYDDVGFFSED
-124 GMARVELNGKK
+124 LVRVELN
-135 GYIDKQGKEVI
+135 
-146 PCIYSEME
+146 
-154 NFVDDMARVELNGKW
+154 FKW
-169 GYIDKQGEDVIP
+169 GYIDKQG
-181 CIYNK
+181 N
-186 IGDFS
+186 
-191 KGNLARVELNEKVGY
+191 
-206 INKRGEIV
+206 
-214 IPCQYDDVEYFRED
+214 
-228 YARVKLNN
+228 
-236 KWGYVNLQGDW
+236 
-247 FDYVGPFIDGLAEV
+247 
-261 KVNNKRGFINK
+261 
-272 QGDRLD
+272 
-278 QIDPFIGDLARVKS
+278 
-292 NNKYGYINKHGKIV
+292 
-306 IPCRYDD
+306 
-313 IGPFSEGLAV
+313 
-323 AKLNNKWGYINCQ
+323 
-336 GEEVIPCVYNEMGNF
+336 EVIPCKYDDAYGF
-351 MEGLAAVELNGKKG
+351 REGLAWVELNGKKG
-365 YINRRGDWFDTEA
+365 CINTRGDWFDTKED
-378 EGRKWLAQP
+378 GQRWVAQQRSS
-387 LFSEFAKT
+387 FSWFAKT
-395 YVESRINAW
+395 YVESRVNVW

-419 VNEATRNRKIND
+419 VNETTRNRKIAE
-431 LTHEAEQQFIREST
+431 LTREAEQQFIKKYGEDMT
-445 EIMNYN
+445 YT
-451 LGQYDADNEVY
+451 LGRYDADNEVY
-462 LITGNNK
+462 LITCNDK

-484 QNWESIV
+484 QNWESMV
-491 KTPKYFIEN
+491 KAPRYFVEN
-500 DRLAVAEVAFA
+500 DRLAVAEVAFTV
-511 MPGGKTY
+511 PGGKTY
-518 RYSNAASLQYTTAEV
+518 RYSNAASLQYTMAEV

-539 IEIAVP
+539 IEISMP
-545 ETTAPAAGRQTVNRV
+545 ETTVPAAGRQTVNRV

-586 IIANENYTKLSPVVY
+586 IIANENYTKLSPVAY

-678 YGVGSEACYSLA
+678 YGVGGEACYSLA

-773 ESGGKVTFGELGD
+773 ESEGEVTFGELGD